1 MTRSLFLSDLHVGA
15 SDFAS
20 RRFEAYA
27 ARFDEEAPRRLFL
40 VGDIVDVRH
49 IRRHR
54 VSHLEHFGALERLVR
69 IAARAPT
76 TYLWGNHDPEAEM
89 LGPFCGV
96 GRGPTR
102 HLVVARRAFH
112 RLADGRLALVLHG
125 DEVDPLI
132 RVGMTKAFVNKVT
145 RHYYRL
151 MAADR
156 SILKLRRAFHQ
167 DARPLISILK
177 ALAPRWRRYVE
188 SYETTIAGIARTAG
202 ADIVLCGHVHAPKM
216 RRIGRVLY
224 VNSGDW
230 VEHCTA
236 VEEDEAGRLSLVD
249 WRGRVL
255 ARCTDQLEGEDEIE
269 HDEQRIDH
277 PA

>member
-1 MTRSLFLSDLHVGA
+1 MIRSLFLSDLHVGA
-15 SDFAS
+15 SDFVS
-20 RRFEAYA
+20 PRFEAYA
-27 ARFDEEAPRRLFL
+27 ARFDADAPRKLFL
-40 VGDIVDVRH
+40 VGDIIDVRH

-54 VSHLEHFGALERLVR
+54 VSRLEHYEALERLVR

-89 LGPFCGV
+89 LSPFCGV
-96 GRGPTR
+96 GCGPTR
-102 HLVVARRAFH
+102 HLVVSRRAFH
-112 RLADGRLALVLHG
+112 DLADGRLALLLHG

-132 RVGMTKAFVNKVT
+132 RTGMSKAFVNRVT

-156 SILKLRRAFHQ
+156 MLLKLRRALRE

-177 ALAPRWRRYVE
+177 TMAPRWRRYIAA
-188 SYETTIAGIARTAG
+188 YEDAVAEIARTAG
-202 ADIVLCGHVHAPKM
+202 ADVVVCGHVHAPAM
-216 RRIGRVLY
+216 RRIGDVLY
-224 VNSGDW
+224 VNTGDW

-236 VEEDEAGRLSLVD
+236 VEEDEGGRLSLVD

-255 ARCTDQLEGEDEIE
+255 ERCTDHRDPKGEIE
-269 HDEQRIDH
+269 HDRRCIHD
-277 PA
+277 PP

>member
-1 MTRSLFLSDLHVGA
+1 MTRSLFLSDLHLGA

-20 RRFEAYA
+20 PRFEAYA
-27 ARFDEEAPRRLFL
+27 ARFDGNAPRKLFL

-54 VSHLEHFGALERLVR
+54 VSRLEHFAALERLIG
-69 IAARAPT
+69 IAARSPT

-89 LGPFCGV
+89 LSPFCGV
-96 GRGPTR
+96 DAGLTR
-102 HLVVARRAFH
+102 HLVVARRALH
-112 RLADGRLALVLHG
+112 RLADGRLALILHG

-145 RHYYRL
+145 RYYYRL

-156 SILKLRRAFHQ
+156 YILSLRRAFHE
-167 DARPLISILK
+167 DARPLISTLK
-177 ALAPRWRRYVE
+177 ALAPRWRRYIA
-188 SYETTIAGIARTAG
+188 SYETTIAQIARTAG
-202 ADIVLCGHVHAPKM
+202 ADVVLCGHVHAPKM
-216 RRIGRVLY
+216 RRIGNVLY
-224 VNSGDW
+224 INSGDW

-236 VEEDEAGRLSLVD
+236 VEEDEAGRLRLVD

-255 ARCTDQLEGEDEIE
+255 ARCTDYLEREDEIE
-269 HDEQRIDH
+269 HDRQRTED
-277 PA
+277 PV